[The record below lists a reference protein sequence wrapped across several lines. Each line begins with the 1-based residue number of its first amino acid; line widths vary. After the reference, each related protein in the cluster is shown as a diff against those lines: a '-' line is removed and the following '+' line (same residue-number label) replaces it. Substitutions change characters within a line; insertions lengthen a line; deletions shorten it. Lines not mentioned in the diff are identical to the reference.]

1 MSTKTIAL
9 ESSVYDRLSL
19 SKRPSESFTKA
30 IERLLTESRA
40 TTCGQ
45 ALVDAAEIWGD
56 ASPTE
61 SEARVMDRVLAK
73 RRKKVDWK
81 VEEPR

>member
-9 ESSVYDRLSL
+9 ESSVYERLSR

-45 ALVDAAEIWGD
+45 ALVDAAEIWGT
-56 ASPTE
+56 SPPTN
-61 SEARVMDRVLAK
+61 SEIRVMERALDE
-73 RRKKVDWK
+73 RRKNVDWA